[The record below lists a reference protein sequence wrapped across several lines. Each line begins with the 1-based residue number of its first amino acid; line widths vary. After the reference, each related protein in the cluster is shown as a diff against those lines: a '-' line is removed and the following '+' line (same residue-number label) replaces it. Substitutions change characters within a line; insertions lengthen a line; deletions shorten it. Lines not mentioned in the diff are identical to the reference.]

1 VLVLADIT
9 AAQLRDTCGSE
20 PDAICREILER
31 TENHTLAEVADFVF
45 GTPLTLILIAIGAL
59 IVKALV
65 GRVIGR
71 ALRSLSHGVVRE
83 RLTSVRRRSPAALL
97 ESPTETSL
105 RAEQRISAL
114 TSIVQSVAGF
124 VILLLAIFM
133 MLSEVG
139 VDVAPLLAGAG
150 VVGVALGFGSQSLV
164 KDFLSGLFILAED
177 QFGVGDVVDLD
188 GQVSGA
194 VEAVSLR
201 TTRLR
206 AADGT
211 VWHVPNGAIVRVG
224 NKSQHWARSL
234 LDVELAS
241 DTDIDHAEH
250 VIHRVAG
257 ELHGQR
263 EDILEEPEVRGIEQR
278 EDGRLVFRLLVKT
291 LPADREEVSGEL
303 RTRLAEAFGR
313 EGIAFAGAAD
323 ASDSPCG
330 DAAGA
335 EVDPAGGAEADLE
348 GGAEADPEGAAGAKA
363 AGGGAAGAKDSG
375 AAKPTR

>member
-1 VLVLADIT
+1 MLFVLADIG
-9 AAQLRDTCGSE
+9 ANEVRETCGSE

-31 TENHTLAEVADFVF
+31 TENRTLAEISDFVF
-45 GTPLTLILIAIGAL
+45 GTPLTLVLIAIGAL
-59 IVKALV
+59 IVNKLV
-65 GRVIGR
+65 GRVIDR
-71 ALRSLSHGVVRE
+71 ALRSLSHGIVRE
-83 RLTSVRRRSPAALL
+83 RLISVRRRSPGALL
-97 ESPTETSL
+97 ETATETSL

-114 TSIVQSVAGF
+114 TSIVRSLAGF
-124 VILLLAIFM
+124 VILLFAIFM

-188 GQVSGA
+188 GEVSGA

-224 NKSQHWARSL
+224 NKSQHWARAL
-234 LDVELAS
+234 MDVELAS
-241 DTDIDHAEH
+241 DTDVDHAEH
-250 VIHRVAG
+250 VIHRVAA

-263 EDILEEPEVRGIEQR
+263 EDILEVPEVRGIEQR

-303 RTRLAEAFGR
+303 RLRLAEAFGR
-313 EGIAFAGAAD
+313 EGIAFAGAA
-323 ASDSPCG
+323 ATGTAAPEAAAPE
-330 DAAGA
+330 AAG
-335 EVDPAGGAEADLE
+335 PEATE
-348 GGAEADPEGAAGAKA
+348 RAP
-363 AGGGAAGAKDSG
+363 
-375 AAKPTR
+375 RR